1 MIQSFLISYKIS
13 QKLRSSEKFI
23 SYALNSNGIQL
34 RENFFSKKTLGLIL
48 GKGRKGRAWNKSL
61 EDEACRH
68 VAISSAI
75 LFATRREVHRSPV
88 SIVFHHEA
96 EAVGIQARSAAVRAR
111 YINANSCRQLSR
123 VDDPRV
129 QIKTGKDIS
138 LASFRHAR
146 NINFDPGGIV
156 VSSSTR

>member
-1 MIQSFLISYKIS
+1 MRKKRGFIDGHKI
-13 QKLRSSEKFI
+13 KV
-23 SYALNSNGIQL
+23 
-34 RENFFSKKTLGLIL
+34 
-48 GKGRKGRAWNKSL
+48 L
-61 EDEACRH
+61 EDENTIVRR
-68 VAISSAI
+68 SL
-75 LFATRREVHRSPV
+75 LFATRREIHRSPV

-96 EAVGIQARSAAVRAR
+96 KAVGIQARSAAVRAR

-146 NINFDPGGIV
+146 NINFDPRIMDRR
-156 VSSSTR
+156 TR